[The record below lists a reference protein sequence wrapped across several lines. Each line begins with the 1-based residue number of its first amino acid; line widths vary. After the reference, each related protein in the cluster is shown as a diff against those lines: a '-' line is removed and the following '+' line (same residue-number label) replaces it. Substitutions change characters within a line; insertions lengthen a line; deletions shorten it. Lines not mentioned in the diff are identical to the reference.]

1 MTKPK
6 PKPKAKAKLALPA
19 VVGPLIVTVPNS
31 GNGTVNRTEVTPA
44 GLALV
49 ESIARQG
56 GSQPLC
62 ASSLGISLSSFKRII
77 GECDGNNETRLAF
90 ERGRA
95 ELEFEVATLL
105 LEHGRAGNVIALIF
119 YSKAQLAWTDAP
131 QVGTQ
136 VGVQIVLPDSMS
148 RDDFAKRV
156 EVRTIAP
163 TKVEEVA
170 S

>member
-1 MTKPK
+1 MKKPQ
-6 PKPKAKAKLALPA
+6 PKAKAKLALPVA
-19 VVGPLIVTVPNS
+19 VGPFIERFPARY
-31 GNGTVNRTEVTPA
+31 GEPKAEVTPA
-44 GLALV
+44 GLKLV

-62 ASSLGISLSSFKRII
+62 ASSLGISLTTFKRII
-77 GECDGNNETRLAF
+77 GEDDGNNPTRLAF
-90 ERGRA
+90 EKGRA

-119 YSKAQLAWTDAP
+119 YSKAQLNWTDTP

-136 VGVQIVLPDSMS
+136 VGVQIVLPDSMD
-148 RDDFAKRV
+148 REAFAKRV

-163 TKVEEVA
+163 PPKVEEDA